1 MTSALDS
8 QQTEKPQN
16 SANLISMI
24 NEATAPMTGGDY
36 FRSLVARLAGTL
48 NVRKALITECLDY
61 PDNHVRTLAFW
72 EGDKFSED
80 ITFDLDGTPCQHV
93 INDEEFCFHP
103 EQVRKRFPEWSSEEG
118 GIESFIGIPVFA
130 PSDGRL
136 IGHIAVYDPRP
147 MHPSLVVESMFRI
160 IAARAG
166 AEIERLQAEQAL
178 RDSESRARQHLS
190 QLAHV
195 SRLNAMSE
203 LTSSLTHEI
212 NQPLTAILNYCRSSL
227 KLLDSEKIT
236 QPELRKGIQAA
247 VESAERASRVVGK
260 LRQYVRRGEIHH
272 RLIPAGRL
280 IDECRILLD
289 TEARHH
295 HVDLNIDF
303 DSSLP
308 TVRVDA
314 ILIQQVILNLV
325 RNGIDAINDSDS
337 SLRELKIRVTSGT
350 PKELLIEVRDSGS
363 GVAEE
368 IRQKLFEPFS
378 STRKDGMG
386 IGLAL
391 CTSIIESHGGRL
403 WLASTGPDGS
413 AFRLTLPVPDRT
425 SSA

>member
-1 MTSALDS
+1 
-8 QQTEKPQN
+8 
-16 SANLISMI
+16 MI
-24 NEATAPMTGGDY
+24 NETTAPTTGGDY
-36 FRSLVARLAGTL
+36 FRTLVARLAGTL

-72 EGDKFSED
+72 EGDKFAED
-80 ITFDLDGTPCQHV
+80 ITFDLSGTPCQHV

-103 EQVRKRFPEWSSEEG
+103 EQVSKRFPEWSSEEG

-136 IGHIAVYDPRP
+136 VGHIAVYDPQP
-147 MHPSLVVESMFRI
+147 MHPTLVVESMFRI

-166 AEIERLQAEQAL
+166 AEIERLQVEQAL
-178 RDSESRARQHLS
+178 LDSESRARQHLS

-203 LTSSLTHEI
+203 LTSSLAHEI
-212 NQPLTAILNYCRSSL
+212 NQPLTAIVNYCRGSL
-227 KLLDSEKIT
+227 TLIDRERIS
-236 QPELRKGIQAA
+236 QPALRKGIQAA
-247 VESAERASRVVGK
+247 LESAEHASSVVGK

-272 RLIPAGRL
+272 RMILAHRL

-295 HVDLNIDF
+295 QINLVIDIGKL
-303 DSSLP
+303 LP
-308 TVRVDA
+308 MVRVDA

-337 SLRELKIRVTSGT
+337 PLRELKVRMTSG
-350 PKELLIEVRDSGS
+350 PAKNLLIEVSDSGS
-363 GVAEE
+363 GVAED

-403 WLASTGPDGS
+403 WLESTDSSGSVFCLTLPGPDGTEES
-413 AFRLTLPVPDRT
+413 
-425 SSA
+425 